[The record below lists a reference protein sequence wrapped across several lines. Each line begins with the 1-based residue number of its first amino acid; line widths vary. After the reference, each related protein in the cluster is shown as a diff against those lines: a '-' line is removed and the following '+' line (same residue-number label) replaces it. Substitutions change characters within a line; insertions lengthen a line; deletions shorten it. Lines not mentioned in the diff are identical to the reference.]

1 MKGTRLNDPKLFFN
15 RELSQ
20 LEFIRRVFAQA
31 EDTHVSLLERL
42 KFLCIS
48 SEILDEFFEIRVA
61 GLRQQD
67 LYKVSKTG
75 PDGLKAEEVL
85 AVISDQAHE
94 LIQKQ
99 YDLLNG
105 EIIPELSTSGIE
117 FLSEGDWTEK
127 QRRWLRTCL
136 LYTSPSPRDS

>member
-1 MKGTRLNDPKLFFN
+1 MKGTRLNDPKNFFN

-31 EDTHVSLLERL
+31 EDTHVALLERL

-48 SEILDEFFEIRVA
+48 SEILDEFFEIRVS

-75 PDGLKAEEVL
+75 ADGLKAEEVL
-85 AVISDQAHE
+85 SVISDLGHE
-94 LIQKQ
+94 LIQNQ
-99 YDLLNG
+99 
-105 EIIPELSTSGIE
+105 
-117 FLSEGDWTEK
+117 
-127 QRRWLRTCL
+127 
-136 LYTSPSPRDS
+136 